1 MWLLSHDGDLTGG
14 KRLWL
19 RPGTSHLLGRSHD
32 SGSDF
37 SIYVDAK
44 TVSRKHLVLT
54 VRDVPP
60 GAARR
65 LDARSEVVLRDSSK
79 FGTVLDGERFTDAE
93 KVVGGEGDER
103 EVHVVGLGK
112 WDVAWRLTWHPVV
125 ITTSG
130 KKKSRKKDGDAVDI
144 VDKLEPLDIKVV
156 PDYLSEITTHVVS
169 AKRNT
174 PKALQALI
182 NGRYVVDEPWVVELE
197 SKAMVNAQG
206 EDGESL
212 SRAPLEEDF
221 DGNWPKEM
229 DYVPPTGLEPKERP
243 AELWAPNPERET
255 VFSGYTF
262 IFSNSRIQFDQLGPV
277 VMQGTG
283 KALVKA
289 IEPGSDDVDG
299 FVQYVK
305 NATREDKAKIVVR
318 IAEPQGQDE
327 GWWMKFYNAVDP
339 ALGQRSINQNDFLD
353 AIVMNDA
360 SLLRQRL
367 RPEEEGEEIPSSIPG
382 PPPSTSASRFKGF
395 DDFDPN
401 ELPKTQYVSDDDA
414 MQDSGPSEL
423 QSQHPEA
430 SQTRNRATRGKKR
443 QHEDQAA
450 AIEISDGEDQEAA
463 VDKLFPAT
471 TAMKRRKLE
480 QQMEEAAIEDIP
492 EARDSP
498 RRPKKPSIVA
508 PKPQEEKEI
517 NVIQLAKERR
527 EKEDEERRKD
537 EESLREAMKDL
548 DVESMKNLAK
558 VEEME
563 IRSRS
568 ERTGDTEEQD
578 GDEHW
583 KTEWNGRKN
592 FKKFRKRRA
601 GDQDGESQAPL
612 RSRKVI
618 VALEEVKHDE
628 ITLEDDDD
636 SFFDDIAFNSGR
648 SRLGSRH
655 GDSQTSSHHA
665 DRTARGTSRLPPS
678 EHADSDDDAV
688 FTRTG
693 AGRRSASASQGS
705 GPAKAISLRPGA
717 DAELHDL
724 DPAEIAG
731 QPRSES
737 IAAARDA
744 QRPGTA
750 SSTRSKATSVA
761 PGSARSR
768 GSPAPSSQTLAGDGA
783 TQQQR
788 PGSSASA
795 ASTAATRGK
804 RGAMGPPAGG
814 KEPPAKKGVGRNVKP
829 VKLGAGLGKP
839 ESEGESDEGS
849 GDELRFRRRRR

>member
-93 KVVGGEGDER
+93 MVVGGEGDER

-130 KKKSRKKDGDAVDI
+130 RKKSRKKDGDVVDI

-156 PDYLSEITTHVVS
+156 PDYMSEITTHVVS

-174 PKALQALI
+174 PRALQALI
-182 NGRYVVDEPWVVELE
+182 NG
-197 SKAMVNAQG
+197 SKV
-206 EDGESL
+206 
-212 SRAPLEEDF
+212 
-221 DGNWPKEM
+221 
-229 DYVPPTGLEPKERP
+229 
-243 AELWAPNPERET
+243 
-255 VFSGYTF
+255 
-262 IFSNSRIQFDQLGPV
+262 QFDQLGPV

-289 IEPGSDDVDG
+289 IEPGSEDVDG

-305 NATREDKAKIVVR
+305 NVTREDKAVIV
-318 IAEPQGQDE
+318 
-327 GWWMKFYNAVDP
+327 
-339 ALGQRSINQNDFLD
+339 
-353 AIVMNDA
+353 
-360 SLLRQRL
+360 
-367 RPEEEGEEIPSSIPG
+367 
-382 PPPSTSASRFKGF
+382 
-395 DDFDPN
+395 
-401 ELPKTQYVSDDDA
+401 
-414 MQDSGPSEL
+414 
-423 QSQHPEA
+423 
-430 SQTRNRATRGKKR
+430 
-443 QHEDQAA
+443 
-450 AIEISDGEDQEAA
+450 
-463 VDKLFPAT
+463 
-471 TAMKRRKLE
+471 
-480 QQMEEAAIEDIP
+480 
-492 EARDSP
+492 
-498 RRPKKPSIVA
+498 
-508 PKPQEEKEI
+508 EEKDI

-527 EKEDEERRKD
+527 EKEEEERRKD

-563 IRSRS
+563 IRPRS
-568 ERTGDTEEQD
+568 ERTGDAEEQD
-578 GDEHW
+578 GDERW

-618 VALEEVKHDE
+618 VALEEVKRDE
-628 ITLEDDDD
+628 ITLDDDDD
-636 SFFDDIAFNSGR
+636 SFLDEIAFNSGR

-678 EHADSDDDAV
+678 ERADSDDDAV

-761 PGSARSR
+761 PGSASM
-768 GSPAPSSQTLAGDGA
+768 AC
-783 TQQQR
+783 
-788 PGSSASA
+788 
-795 ASTAATRGK
+795 
-804 RGAMGPPAGG
+804 
-814 KEPPAKKGVGRNVKP
+814 
-829 VKLGAGLGKP
+829 
-839 ESEGESDEGS
+839 
-849 GDELRFRRRRR
+849 

>member
-93 KVVGGEGDER
+93 MVVGGEGDER

-130 KKKSRKKDGDAVDI
+130 RKKSRKKDGDVVDI

-156 PDYLSEITTHVVS
+156 PDYMSEITTHVVS

-174 PKALQALI
+174 PRALQALI

-197 SKAMVNAQG
+197 SKAIVNAQG

-229 DYVPPTGLEPKERP
+229 DYVPATGLEPKKRP

-262 IFSNSRIQFDQLGPV
+262 IFSNSKVQFDQLGPV

-289 IEPGSDDVDG
+289 IEPGSEDVDG

-305 NATREDKAKIVVR
+305 NVTREDKAVIV
-318 IAEPQGQDE
+318 
-327 GWWMKFYNAVDP
+327 
-339 ALGQRSINQNDFLD
+339 
-353 AIVMNDA
+353 
-360 SLLRQRL
+360 
-367 RPEEEGEEIPSSIPG
+367 
-382 PPPSTSASRFKGF
+382 
-395 DDFDPN
+395 
-401 ELPKTQYVSDDDA
+401 
-414 MQDSGPSEL
+414 
-423 QSQHPEA
+423 
-430 SQTRNRATRGKKR
+430 
-443 QHEDQAA
+443 
-450 AIEISDGEDQEAA
+450 
-463 VDKLFPAT
+463 
-471 TAMKRRKLE
+471 
-480 QQMEEAAIEDIP
+480 
-492 EARDSP
+492 
-498 RRPKKPSIVA
+498 
-508 PKPQEEKEI
+508 EEKDI

-527 EKEDEERRKD
+527 EKEEEERRKD

-563 IRSRS
+563 IRPRS
-568 ERTGDTEEQD
+568 ERTGDAEEQD
-578 GDEHW
+578 GDERW

-618 VALEEVKHDE
+618 VALEEVKRDE
-628 ITLEDDDD
+628 ITLDDDDD
-636 SFFDDIAFNSGR
+636 SFLDEIAFNSGR

-678 EHADSDDDAV
+678 ERADSDDDAV

-717 DAELHDL
+717 DAELQDL

-783 TQQQR
+783 TQQQQQR

-795 ASTAATRGK
+795 ASTTATRGK

-814 KEPPAKKGVGRNVKP
+814 KEPPAKKGVGRIVKP